1 MQFTSG
7 RKEQEMDWAGTP
19 ERSQGERPALLVLD
33 LINEIVH
40 PDGKYAADGYG
51 AQARERDVLVRA
63 ADAIRRARAADIP
76 VIYVVVGFSP
86 GYPEWPAGS
95 PVFEKAKDGGRL
107 VLGSWA
113 TQVHDTLAP
122 LPGEPVVV
130 KHRISPFHGTNLE
143 VLLRTAGIDT
153 LLLTGV
159 STELVVLT
167 TAQAAHDRDYRVRV
181 LEDATL
187 AGDAEIHEAALKILS
202 RISTVTTVAE
212 ALPAPRPV
220 SAAEPQGPRS

>member
-1 MQFTSG
+1 
-7 RKEQEMDWAGTP
+7 MDWAGTP
-19 ERSQGERPALLVLD
+19 QRDPGERPALLVLD
-33 LINEIVH
+33 LVNEIVH
-40 PDGKYAADGYG
+40 PDGRYAADGYG
-51 AQARERDVLVRA
+51 TQARERRVLDTA

-86 GYPEWPAGS
+86 GHPEWPAES
-95 PVFEKAKDGGRL
+95 PVFEKAKDDGRL
-107 VLGSWA
+107 VLGTWA
-113 TQVHDTLAP
+113 TQMHDALAP
-122 LPGEPVVV
+122 RPGEPVVV
-130 KHRISPFHGTNLE
+130 KHRISAFHGTNLE

-159 STELVVLT
+159 STELVVLG

-187 AGDAEIHEAALKILS
+187 AGDAEIHDAALKILA

-212 ALPAPRPV
+212 ALPAAPSV
-220 SAAEPQGPRS
+220 AAAERQGVRS

>member
-1 MQFTSG
+1 
-7 RKEQEMDWAGTP
+7 MDWAGTP
-19 ERSQGERPALLVLD
+19 QRGQGERPALLVLD

-40 PDGKYAADGYG
+40 PDGRYAADGYG
-51 AQARERDVLVRA
+51 AQARERRVLDTA

-86 GYPEWPAGS
+86 GHPEWPAGS
-95 PVFEKAKDGGRL
+95 RVFEKAKEDGRL

-113 TQVHDTLAP
+113 TQVHDALAP
-122 LPGEPVVV
+122 RPGEPVVV

-159 STELVVLT
+159 STELVVLG

-187 AGDAEIHEAALKILS
+187 AGDAEIHDAALKILS

-212 ALPAPRPV
+212 ALPTAPSTP
-220 SAAEPQGPRS
+220 AAERQGVRS

>member
-1 MQFTSG
+1 M
-7 RKEQEMDWAGTP
+7 EMDLTSAA
-19 ERSQGERPALLVLD
+19 ERGRGGRPALLVLD

-51 AQARERDVLVRA
+51 AQARERGVLVA
-63 ADAIRRARAADIP
+63 AAEAIRRARAADIP

-95 PVFEKAKDGGRL
+95 RVFEKAKDDGRL

-113 TQVHDTLAP
+113 TQVHDALAP
-122 LPGEPVVV
+122 RPGEPVVV
-130 KHRISPFHGTNLE
+130 KHRVSPFHGTNLE
-143 VLLRTAGIDT
+143 VLLRTAGVDT
-153 LLLTGV
+153 LLLAGV
-159 STELVVLT
+159 STELVVLAA
-167 TAQAAHDRDYRVRV
+167 AQAAHDRDYRVRV

-187 AGDAEIHEAALKILS
+187 AGDAGIHDAALQILS

-212 ALPAPRPV
+212 ALPAAPSAP
-220 SAAEPQGPRS
+220 AAERQGVRS

>member
-7 RKEQEMDWAGTP
+7 RKEKEMDWAGTS
-19 ERSQGERPALLVLD
+19 EQGSGERPALLVLD

-51 AQARERDVLVRA
+51 AQARERGVLERTA
-63 ADAIRRARAADIP
+63 EAIRRARAARIP

-86 GYPEWPAGS
+86 GHPEWPAGS
-95 PVFEKAKDGGRL
+95 PIFEKAKDDDRL
-107 VLGSWA
+107 VLGTWA
-113 TQVHDTLAP
+113 TRVHDALAP
-122 LPGEPVVV
+122 RPQEPVVV

-212 ALPAPRPV
+212 ALPAAGPA